1 MLLDPSWAISYSIEH
16 ETGIHSIHI
25 SVECPASIAAKLVP
39 DNTIDVSL
47 MDKIFFWKGM
57 CVYAHVAVPIVGR
70 MLAMVGE
77 DNDTRSLSEVSLCV
91 CGK

>member
-1 MLLDPSWAISYSIEH
+1 
-16 ETGIHSIHI
+16 
-25 SVECPASIAAKLVP
+25 
-39 DNTIDVSL
+39 
-47 MDKIFFWKGM
+47 M